1 VPRTREAATGEVEQ
15 EHHGRCA
22 EEDAAVAIWTGENH
36 RSPIFMNRKLA
47 PQMTASDPNFTCHGT
62 RCLRTGVSSAPEPAP
77 LSTLVTSRV
86 TRTR

>member
-1 VPRTREAATGEVEQ
+1 MRP
-15 EHHGRCA
+15 
-22 EEDAAVAIWTGENH
+22 VAIWTGENH

-62 RCLRTGVSSAPEPAP
+62 RCLGVGVRASSAPT
-77 LSTLVTSRV
+77 LSAIVVVSRV